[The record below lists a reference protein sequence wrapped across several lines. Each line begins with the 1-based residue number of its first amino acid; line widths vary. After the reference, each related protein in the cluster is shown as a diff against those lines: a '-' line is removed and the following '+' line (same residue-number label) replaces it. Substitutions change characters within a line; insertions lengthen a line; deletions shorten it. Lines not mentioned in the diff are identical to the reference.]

1 MADKKWYVLR
11 TAGTKEKKA
20 AEYLVKEIERHP
32 DLQAIV
38 DQVLVP
44 VKKEIVTKNGK
55 RKEVERLLFPG
66 YVLIHAELNP
76 DLEYVIRNGIP
87 GMSGFLTEKT
97 GNGQDRIPVPIR
109 DEEAQRIL
117 GVQDENAVSAAETEV
132 NFTVGESVRIT
143 DGPFS
148 GFDGTVE
155 EILQDRS
162 KLKVVVV
169 IFGRKTLLELSFTQV
184 QIKGGAANPAPP
196 VGPALGSKGLNIM
209 DFCKQFNARTQD
221 QAGKVLPVVITV
233 FSDKSFTF
241 EVKQPPVAV
250 SLKEAAKISKA
261 SGEPNRKKVATV
273 TWDQVKEIAQS
284 KMPDLNA
291 FTLRSAMSMVAG
303 TARSMGIKVEGQFP
317 ENI

>member
-97 GNGQDRIPVPIR
+97 GNGIDRIPVPIR
-109 DEEAQRIL
+109 EEEAQRIL

-162 KLKVVVV
+162 KLKVIVM
-169 IFGRKTLLELSFTQV
+169 IFGRKTLLELNFNQV
-184 QIKGGAANPAPP
+184 
-196 VGPALGSKGLNIM
+196 
-209 DFCKQFNARTQD
+209 T
-221 QAGKVLPVVITV
+221 
-233 FSDKSFTF
+233 
-241 EVKQPPVAV
+241 
-250 SLKEAAKISKA
+250 KE
-261 SGEPNRKKVATV
+261 
-273 TWDQVKEIAQS
+273 
-284 KMPDLNA
+284 
-291 FTLRSAMSMVAG
+291 
-303 TARSMGIKVEGQFP
+303 
-317 ENI
+317 

>member
-20 AEYLVKEIERHP
+20 AEYLLKEIERHA

-55 RKEVERLLFPG
+55 RKEVDRLLFPG
-66 YVLIHAELNP
+66 YVLIHAELTP

-97 GNGQDRIPVPIR
+97 GKGSDRIPVPIR

-117 GVQDENAVSAAETEV
+117 GVQDEYAVSAAETEV
-132 NFTVGESVRIT
+132 NFAVGESVKIT

-148 GFDGTVE
+148 GFSGTVE

-169 IFGRKTLLELSFTQV
+169 IFGRKTLLELGFTQV
-184 QIKGGAANPAPP
+184 
-196 VGPALGSKGLNIM
+196 
-209 DFCKQFNARTQD
+209 T
-221 QAGKVLPVVITV
+221 
-233 FSDKSFTF
+233 
-241 EVKQPPVAV
+241 
-250 SLKEAAKISKA
+250 KE
-261 SGEPNRKKVATV
+261 
-273 TWDQVKEIAQS
+273 
-284 KMPDLNA
+284 
-291 FTLRSAMSMVAG
+291 
-303 TARSMGIKVEGQFP
+303 
-317 ENI
+317 

>member
-20 AEYLVKEIERHP
+20 AEYLVKEIERHA

-55 RKEVERLLFPG
+55 RKEVDRLLFPG

-97 GNGQDRIPVPIR
+97 GNGSDRIPVPIR

-117 GVQDENAVSAAETEV
+117 GVQDEYAVGAAETEV
-132 NFTVGESVRIT
+132 NFSVGESVRIT

-148 GFDGTVE
+148 GFSGTVE
-155 EILQDRS
+155 EILQERC

-184 QIKGGAANPAPP
+184 
-196 VGPALGSKGLNIM
+196 
-209 DFCKQFNARTQD
+209 T
-221 QAGKVLPVVITV
+221 
-233 FSDKSFTF
+233 
-241 EVKQPPVAV
+241 
-250 SLKEAAKISKA
+250 KE
-261 SGEPNRKKVATV
+261 
-273 TWDQVKEIAQS
+273 
-284 KMPDLNA
+284 
-291 FTLRSAMSMVAG
+291 
-303 TARSMGIKVEGQFP
+303 
-317 ENI
+317 

>member
-20 AEYLVKEIERHP
+20 AEYLVKEIERHA

-55 RKEVERLLFPG
+55 RKEVDRLLFPG

-97 GNGQDRIPVPIR
+97 GNGTDRIPVPIR

-117 GVQDENAVSAAETEV
+117 GVQDEMAVAAAETEV
-132 NFTVGESVRIT
+132 NFSVGESVSII

-148 GFDGTVE
+148 GFSGTVE
-155 EILQDRS
+155 EILQERS

-184 QIKGGAANPAPP
+184 
-196 VGPALGSKGLNIM
+196 
-209 DFCKQFNARTQD
+209 T
-221 QAGKVLPVVITV
+221 
-233 FSDKSFTF
+233 
-241 EVKQPPVAV
+241 
-250 SLKEAAKISKA
+250 KE
-261 SGEPNRKKVATV
+261 
-273 TWDQVKEIAQS
+273 
-284 KMPDLNA
+284 
-291 FTLRSAMSMVAG
+291 
-303 TARSMGIKVEGQFP
+303 
-317 ENI
+317 